1 MASDIRSQSGSVLR
15 LIKPESKRGNHSAGP
30 DRRLVELIRL
40 LARHAARQVYEA
52 QTKKGRRKTRS

>member
-1 MASDIRSQSGSVLR
+1 MAPDICPQTGSVLR
-15 LIKPESKRGNHSAGP
+15 LVKSEPGHGHQSAGP

-52 QTKKGRRKTRS
+52 QLRKGRRKTRS